1 MVILGFIIASIFGRT
16 FLANFTSSDD
26 ENENEAENQN
36 QNNWKKILTRTN
48 KQNIK
53 FIKKLKIKN

>member
-36 QNNWKKILTRTN
+36 QNN
-48 KQNIK
+48 
-53 FIKKLKIKN
+53 